1 MALIF
6 LAMSTST
13 ITKYWCNPFSSAVSV
28 NEKLFF
34 LLRFGV
40 MGCFVGHG
48 FWGIVGKSGWIP
60 FFEIF
65 YFSEETIR
73 FMMPLIGVMDIVV
86 GVCAFFIPTRALLI
100 WAATWTFFTAMLRP
114 SAGMGMSEFFERAGN
129 YMLPIAFLWLVGGF
143 NRGQNL
149 WNKLTKDSLQLESRG
164 RDFEILARL
173 GIAMLLIGHGG
184 LAFFNDHPV
193 LTKHFNYL
201 GLDPLGLD
209 MKVFGLFEMTL
220 GTFFFIFPRI
230 KGLLVFILIFKL
242 ASELLHPLAGIPID
256 VFETI
261 ERMGDYI
268 LPLLLI
274 TYYTVQKTADKRQL
288 SGSF

>member
-1 MALIF
+1 
-6 LAMSTST
+6 
-13 ITKYWCNPFSSAVSV
+13 
-28 NEKLFF
+28 
-34 LLRFGV
+34 

-60 FFEIF
+60 FFQIF

-73 FMMPLIGVMDIVV
+73 FMMPAIGILDITI
-86 GVCAFFIPTRALLI
+86 GICAFFIPTRALLI
-100 WAATWTFFTAMLRP
+100 WAAIWTFFTAMLRP

-129 YMLPIAFLWLVGGF
+129 YMLPLAFLWLVNGF
-143 NRGQNL
+143 DRSQRLWTVLTKNSLSLENRGR
-149 WNKLTKDSLQLESRG
+149 E
-164 RDFEILARL
+164 FAFFARL
-173 GIAMLLIGHGG
+173 AIALLLIGHGG

-201 GLDPLGLD
+201 GLNPLGLD

-220 GTFFFIFPRI
+220 GSFFFMFPRT
-230 KGLLVFILIFKL
+230 KGLLVFILIFKI
-242 ASELLHPLAGIPID
+242 ASELLHPLAGMPID

-268 LPLLLI
+268 LPVILL
-274 TYYTVQKTADKRQL
+274 TYYSAVKTADKRQL